1 MSFDIRISGEQV
13 VYGRI
18 EISFEKECPI
28 DYVTVLTPS
37 GRTETVFPFQKRFVD
52 FIYSEEGWEDTL
64 VGEDF
69 IYACRYT
76 PEEIGD
82 YTVKACKD
90 GACLSS
96 RNFRVSKGEDHGY
109 IEVSK
114 KDCRYFSYT
123 DGTPFFWLGINLC
136 FPTAY
141 EVSDGMEFGRS
152 DAVATLG
159 LRQYERWFKKCA
171 ENGVSVVRI
180 WIGHSYFTP
189 DAEETY
195 RFCDA
200 QWEKIDRIVS
210 LARQYHIKL
219 KLTLEHFRDFKN
231 NNQPPIFRK
240 SLLNGGVACQNMK
253 EWLTS
258 EAYQKAW
265 LYKVE
270 ELSKRYRGDPTVC
283 MIELWNEMNAVNAE
297 KDLVIA
303 WNEKFLPRVK
313 ELFPRQLVTNS
324 IGSLDAKE
332 VQEYYRAFCWEKSD
346 VLQVHRYLD
355 QGARHKICGGDVI
368 PSVQEALSFMLSEK
382 KPLLLAETGAV
393 NNRHS
398 GEFRFYSCDDRGII
412 FVDSVY
418 TPLFSGSAGCGNI
431 WHWDRRYVESKNLYP
446 YFAPLAK
453 LVENVDFTE
462 EAFSAEDLSTDDAYI
477 LLLKGKTV
485 TLGFIRNKKD
495 SWRSSLRDGAPVA
508 SIEKIS
514 LPITVTSAKLY
525 PIWEEDTTH
534 LRIENRHPVFEN
546 LLYGVLFRC
555 V

>member
-1 MSFDIRISGEQV
+1 MSFDIHIGGEQV
-13 VYGRI
+13 VYGRV
-18 EISFEKECPI
+18 EISFRKEFPV
-28 DYVTVLTPS
+28 DFVTVVTPS
-37 GRTETVFPFQKRFVD
+37 GKTETVFPFQKRAVD
-52 FIYSEEGWEDTL
+52 FVYSEEGWERSV

-82 YTVKACKD
+82 HTVTAWKNEIPFSTQKF
-90 GACLSS
+90 SV
-96 RNFRVSKGEDHGY
+96 FKGEKHGY

-114 KDCRYFSYT
+114 KDKRYFSYT

-136 FPTAY
+136 YPTPY
-141 EVSDGMEFGRS
+141 KVSNGTEFGTS
-152 DAVATLG
+152 GDIATLG
-159 LRQYERWFKKCA
+159 LQQYERWFKKCA
-171 ENGVSVVRI
+171 ENGVNVVRL
-180 WIGHSYFTP
+180 WLGHSYFTP
-189 DAEETY
+189 DTEETY

-210 LARQYHIKL
+210 LARQYDIKL
-219 KLTLEHFRDFKN
+219 KLTLEHFRDFQN
-231 NNQPPIFRK
+231 DNQPPVFRK
-240 SLLNGGVACQNMK
+240 SLLNGGVACKNMK

-270 ELSKRYRGDPTVC
+270 EISKRYSGDPTVC

-324 IGSLDAKE
+324 IGSMDATV
-332 VQEYYRAFCWEKSD
+332 VQEYYRAFCWDKSD
-346 VLQVHRYLD
+346 ALQVHRYLD
-355 QGARHKICGGDVI
+355 QGARHKICGGDI
-368 PSVQEALSFMLSEK
+368 ISSVKEALSFMQSDE

-393 NNRHS
+393 NNCHS

-431 WHWDRRYVESKNLYP
+431 WHWDHRYVESKNLYS
-446 YFAPLAK
+446 YFAPLAR
-453 LVENVDFTE
+453 LTEHTDFASE
-462 EAFSAEDLSTDDAYI
+462 GFEAEDFSTDDAYI
-477 LLLKGKTV
+477 LLLRGKTQ
-485 TLGFIRNKKD
+485 TLGFIRNKQD
-495 SWRSSLRDGAPVA
+495 SWTSTLRDGASVSA
-508 SIEKIS
+508 IKTIS
-514 LPITVTSAKLY
+514 LPITVSSAKLY
-525 PIWEEDTTH
+525 PIWKEDTTH
-534 LRIENRHPVFEN
+534 LRKIGRAHV
-546 LLYGVLFRC
+546 
-555 V
+555 